1 MKQSYLTDD
10 ERLRLSFEPW
20 PDGAA
25 LGYADVSRTQ
35 LSIARHYGGIP
46 VQGRHYVYFP
56 ESDELWRDDV
66 LALVHKWRKDAAR
79 DVKPGHFPDVK
90 KMVQTSLLDGG

>member
-1 MKQSYLTDD
+1 MKQSYLTAD
-10 ERLRLSFEPW
+10 EKLRLSFEPW

-35 LSIARHYGGIP
+35 LSIARHYGGIT

-79 DVKPGHFPDVK
+79 DAKAAPT
-90 KMVQTSLLDGG
+90 MQQTSLLDGE

>member
-20 PDGAA
+20 PDGTA

-35 LSIARHYGGIP
+35 LSIARHYGGCT

-56 ESDELWRDDV
+56 EHDELWRDDV
-66 LALVHKWRKDAAR
+66 LALVHGWRRTDAMAR
-79 DVKPGHFPDVK
+79 ELPQPT
-90 KMVQTSLLDGG
+90 MQQASLLDGE

>member
-10 ERLRLSFEPW
+10 EKLRLSFEPW

-25 LGYADVSRTQ
+25 LGYADVSHTQ
-35 LSIARHYGGIP
+35 LSIARHYGAAT
-46 VQGRHYVYFP
+46 VRGRHYVYFP

-66 LALVHKWRKDAAR
+66 LALVHGWRSTDAMAR
-79 DVKPGHFPDVK
+79 ELPPPT
-90 KMVQTSLLDGG
+90 MQQASLLDGE